1 MGQRPRS
8 WRPRRK
14 RLIKG
19 EPAMARQHIAYE
31 EILPRTRQ
39 ARKRRLVGMISLN
52 DLLHAR
58 TQNLEEERVRQRALR
73 IHMPF
78 RRRVKSYNVPSAE
91 RLDHPEQSS

>member
-1 MGQRPRS
+1 M
-8 WRPRRK
+8 
-14 RLIKG
+14 KG
-19 EPAMARQHIAYE
+19 EPAMVREHIAYE
-31 EILPRTRQ
+31 EILPRMRQ

-78 RRRVKSYNVPSAE
+78 PRWTKSSNVASAE
-91 RLDHPEQSS
+91 RLDHRD